1 MLNNPAAAMGLFD
14 FFKGKSSAG
23 KAGTSERPRPTDKNV
38 ARYADAISKKAQ
50 NYDRQEAIDAL
61 AKIGTAEAATAL
73 LKRYTFFVD
82 PSITDQEER
91 ETAFR
96 GIVAAGKDALPAIRE
111 FCVKAESLT
120 WPLRMMREL
129 LDDEEYVGE
138 IIKLLDKWDTEYDR
152 NPDPKIQLISALE
165 EVKDA
170 RVRGAVER
178 FLEDVHE
185 PTRFH
190 AATTLLAHDD
200 ADAAGPL
207 ARALVREE
215 AVRTQNRIAEG
226 LAMRGWPVP
235 EADRAKLADK
245 LPRAYHLDS
254 DGRIVR

>member
-1 MLNNPAAAMGLFD
+1 MGLFD
-14 FFKGKSSAG
+14 FFKGKSSTATPTRAG
-23 KAGTSERPRPTDKNV
+23 NTERPRPTDNTV
-38 ARYADAISKKAQ
+38 AKYESAVSKKAQ

-61 AKIGTAEAATAL
+61 AKLGNAEAATVL
-73 LKRYTFFVD
+73 LRRYTFFVD

-96 GIVAAGKDALPAIRE
+96 GIVAAGTDALPAIRE
-111 FCVKAESLT
+111 FCGKAESLT

-129 LDDEEYVGE
+129 LDDQAYVAE
-138 IIKLLDKWDTEYDR
+138 IMKLLEKWDTEYDR
-152 NPDPKIQLISALE
+152 NPDPKIQLIGALE
-165 EVKDA
+165 SVKDS
-170 RVRGAVER
+170 RVRSAVER

-190 AATTLLAHDD
+190 AATTLLAQDD
-200 ADAAGPL
+200 PESAGPL

-215 AVRTQNRIAEG
+215 AMRTQNRIAEG

-235 EADRAKLADK
+235 EADRDKLASR

-254 DGRIVR
+254 DGRVVR

>member
-1 MLNNPAAAMGLFD
+1 MGLFD
-14 FFKGKSSAG
+14 FFKAKSSTG
-23 KAGTSERPRPTDKNV
+23 KAGHTERPRAADKNV
-38 ARYADAISKKAQ
+38 ARYADAVSKKAQ
-50 NYDRQEAIDAL
+50 NYDRQEAIEAL
-61 AKIGTAEAATAL
+61 AKVGTPDAATAL

-96 GIVAAGKDALPAIRE
+96 GIVGVGTDALPAIRE
-111 FCVKAESLT
+111 FCVRAESLT

-129 LDDEEYVGE
+129 LDDEAYVGE
-138 IIKLLDKWDTEYDR
+138 IIKLLEKWDTEYDR

-170 RVRGAVER
+170 RVRPAVER

-190 AATTLLAHDD
+190 AATTLLAQED
-200 ADAAGPL
+200 AEAAGPL

-226 LAMRGWPVP
+226 LAMRNWSIP
-235 EADRAKLADK
+235 EDDRAALSNK
-245 LPRAYHLDS
+245 LPRSYYLNPE
-254 DGRIVR
+254 GRVVR